1 MTNTRTN
8 TSTAS
13 IQPTTR
19 FMWRLGAATM
29 SVSAGAAILLIPL
42 AERTADFFA
51 WTIAVPA
58 SAAFI
63 GLFYLALAVMAVL
76 ALRQPWWAP
85 ARAVVVVPAFVFVP
99 LVLVTTLLHLDKF
112 HLFSGGAAARAM
124 AWIWLVIYIVTA
136 PAFVLGF
143 RRQRQEPGGDPP
155 RTAPPPQWARGA
167 LGGLAIVLTLEGLAL
182 FVAPSFGT
190 SLWPWALTPLT
201 ARMIGVT
208 LISVALLA
216 AAVIQTG
223 DRITG
228 RIAAIGLLTFGVTA
242 LAVVARY
249 SGQVIWSRPSAL
261 AYLAVAIALAVVAV
275 AMLPR
280 SGSPRRS
287 TAAIELAH
295 PPTATG
301 STATDVIDT
310 TVGPDLSHER
320 KP

>member
-1 MTNTRTN
+1 MTD
-8 TSTAS
+8 TSTS
-13 IQPTTR
+13 STQPTTR
-19 FMWRLGAATM
+19 FMWRLGATTM

-63 GLFYLALAVMAVL
+63 GLFYLALTVMAIL

-85 ARAVVVVPAFVFVP
+85 ARAAVVPAVVFVV

-112 HLFSGGAAARAM
+112 HLFSGGVPARAM

-143 RRQRQEPGGDPP
+143 WRQRRAPGGDPQ
-155 RTAPPPQWARGA
+155 RTAPPPPWARVA
-167 LGGLAIVLTLEGLAL
+167 LGGLVVVLTLEGLAL
-182 FVAPSFGT
+182 FVAPSLGA

-216 AAVIQTG
+216 ASVVRMD
-223 DRITG
+223 DRVTG
-228 RIAAIGLLTFGVTA
+228 RIPAIGLLTFGVTA
-242 LAVVARY
+242 LAVVAWY
-249 SGQVIWSRPSAL
+249 SGQVEWTRSSAW
-261 AYLAVAIALAVVAV
+261 AYLAAATALAVVAF

-280 SGSPRRS
+280 SGS
-287 TAAIELAH
+287 AH
-295 PPTATG
+295 PSAAPT
-301 STATDVIDT
+301 
-310 TVGPDLSHER
+310 R
-320 KP
+320 